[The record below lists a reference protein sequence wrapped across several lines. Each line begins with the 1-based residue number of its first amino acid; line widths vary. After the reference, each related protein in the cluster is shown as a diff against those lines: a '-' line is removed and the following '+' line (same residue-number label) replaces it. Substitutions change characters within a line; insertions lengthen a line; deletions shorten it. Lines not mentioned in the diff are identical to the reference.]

1 MPIAIVTCPHCKGA
15 GYRWMCRVNPFAVKR
30 PWEHSEKRT
39 CFLCCGDGE
48 VVSSVA
54 ATYQQAVA

>member
-1 MPIAIVTCPHCKGA
+1 MPVTMVKCPHCNGF

-39 CFLCCGDGE
+39 CHLCMGDRE
-48 VVSSVA
+48 VVATA
-54 ATYQQAVA
+54 AAVYQQAQA